1 MEVQQVSELLTLLV
15 GRCVELVED
24 LSRRWLLNRSLE
36 GAELH
41 QFYLLSELLPSLVP
55 LSHVKADDVCG
66 AGVRGSQP
74 GFAQAT
80 ANLTGKTAKTAGS
93 LRNGG
98 RVASSIHR
106 KLT

>member
-1 MEVQQVSELLTLLV
+1 MFVRLWFRLAGMEVQQVSEVLTLLV

-55 LSHVKADDVCG
+55 LSHVKADDAGGV
-66 AGVRGSQP
+66 GVRGSQP

-80 ANLTGKTAKTAGS
+80 ANC
-93 LRNGG
+93 
-98 RVASSIHR
+98 RVSRLIAQWR
-106 KLT
+106 